1 MSEDKHDSNLE
12 CSFCGKKRNDVKK
25 LIAGPSS
32 YICNECISISHKII
46 NEEYDDSDL
55 FDEDNIPSPQ
65 EIKDYLNEYVIS
77 QDYAKD
83 ILSVC
88 AYNHYKKIY
97 HTADNSKIEKS
108 NVLLLGSTG
117 TGKTLLVKTLAK
129 KLKVP
134 FAIADATTLTEAGYV
149 GEDVESVIER
159 LLNVCDWNIPLAQ
172 NGIVFIDEIDKKA
185 RSSESNANTKDISGE
200 GVQQAL
206 LRLIEG
212 TTVKVSANGSK
223 RMDDYIE
230 FDTSNVL
237 FIVGGAFVGIDEIV
251 KKKLKQSSMG
261 FNRPIKSQKDNADW
275 IEHVEHE
282 DIIQYGLIPE
292 FAGRLPNIVGLLDL
306 DEQNMFNIL
315 KNSKGS
321 VINQVQRLLELDQ
334 IELKFED
341 EYLKDVANIA
351 AKKKVGARGLKSIVE
366 NSLHNIM
373 FRAPELHNKDIES
386 VIFKKYPFSVDLYPT
401 LVYTSGNSEIDK
413 DYKIKLRGNSE

>member
-1 MSEDKHDSNLE
+1 MSDDKQDNNLE

-25 LIAGPSS
+25 LIAGPTS

-46 NEEYDDSDL
+46 NEEYDETDL
-55 FDEDNIPSPQ
+55 FDDEEIPAPQ
-65 EIKDYLNEYVIS
+65 DIKDYLDEYVIS

-88 AYNHYKKIY
+88 AYNHYKKIL
-97 HTADNSKIEKS
+97 HTTEREKIEKS
-108 NVLLLGSTG
+108 NVLLLGNTG
-117 TGKTLLVKTLAK
+117 TGKTLLVKTLAN
-129 KLKVP
+129 KLNVP

-159 LLNVCDWNIPLAQ
+159 LLNVCDWNVPLAQ

-237 FIVGGAFVGIDEIV
+237 FILGGAFVGIDEIV
-251 KKKLKQSSMG
+251 KKKLKQSSVG
-261 FNRPIKSQKDNADW
+261 FNRPIKSTTDNKDW

-306 DEQNMFNIL
+306 DEANMFNIL

-321 VINQVQRLLELDQ
+321 VIHQVKRLLEIDDISL
-334 IELKFED
+334 EFE
-341 EYLKDVANIA
+341 EQYLRDVAKIA

-373 FRAPELHNKDIES
+373 FRAPELQKSE
-386 VIFKKYPFSVDLYPT
+386 VQRVVFKKYPFSVDLHPT
-401 LVYTSGNSEIDK
+401 IVYTNGISEIDK

>member
-1 MSEDKHDSNLE
+1 MSDDKQDNNLE

-25 LIAGPSS
+25 LIAGPTS

-46 NEEYDDSDL
+46 NEEYDETDL
-55 FDEDNIPSPQ
+55 FDDEEIPAPQ
-65 EIKDYLNEYVIS
+65 DIKDYLDEYVIS

-88 AYNHYKKIY
+88 AYNHYKKIL
-97 HTADNSKIEKS
+97 HTSEREKIEKS
-108 NVLLLGSTG
+108 NVLLLGNTG
-117 TGKTLLVKTLAK
+117 TGKTLLVKTLAN
-129 KLKVP
+129 KLNVP

-159 LLNVCDWNIPLAQ
+159 LLNVCDWNVPLAQ

-237 FIVGGAFVGIDEIV
+237 FILGGAFVGIDEIV
-251 KKKLKQSSMG
+251 KKKLKQSSVG
-261 FNRPIKSQKDNADW
+261 FNRPIKSTTDNKDW

-306 DEQNMFNIL
+306 DEANMFNIL

-321 VINQVQRLLELDQ
+321 VIHQVKRLLEIDDISL
-334 IELKFED
+334 EFE
-341 EYLKDVANIA
+341 EQYLRDVAKIA

-373 FRAPELHNKDIES
+373 FRAPELQKSE
-386 VIFKKYPFSVDLYPT
+386 VQRVVFKKYPFSVDLHPT
-401 LVYTSGNSEIDK
+401 IVYTNGISEIDK

>member
-25 LIAGPSS
+25 LIAGPTS

-46 NEEYDDSDL
+46 NEEYEDSEL
-55 FDEDNIPSPQ
+55 FDEENIPTPQ
-65 EIKDYLNEYVIS
+65 EIKDYLNEFVIS

-88 AYNHYKKIY
+88 AYNHYKKI
-97 HTADNSKIEKS
+97 TLAESEKIEKS

-117 TGKTLLVKTLAK
+117 TGKTLLVKTLAD
-129 KLKVP
+129 KLNVP

-159 LLNVCDWNIPLAQ
+159 LLNVCDWNVQLAQ

-251 KKKLKQSSMG
+251 KKKLKQSSVG
-261 FNRPIKSQKDNADW
+261 FNRPIKNKEDNKDW

-306 DEQNMFNIL
+306 DESNMFNIL

-321 VINQVQRLLELDQ
+321 IIGQVQRLLELDDIDLQ
-334 IELKFED
+334 FED
-341 EYLKDVANIA
+341 QYLKDVAKIA

-373 FRAPELHNKDIES
+373 FRAPELQKREVKS
-386 VIFKKYPFSVDLYPT
+386 VVFKKYPISVDLRPT
-401 LVYTSGNSEIDK
+401 IVYTNGISEIDK